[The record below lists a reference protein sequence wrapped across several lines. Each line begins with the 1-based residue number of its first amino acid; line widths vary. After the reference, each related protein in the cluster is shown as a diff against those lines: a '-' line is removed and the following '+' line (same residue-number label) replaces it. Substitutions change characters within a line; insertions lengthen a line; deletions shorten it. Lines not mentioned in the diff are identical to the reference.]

1 MDIARP
7 PEVLERRRRRRIAIG
22 AGVSL
27 LVLAT
32 TVGLARLRPAA
43 PTVEAGTLWIDTVKR
58 GTIYRQVHG
67 TGVLVPDDIRWIT
80 ALTDG
85 RVERVPIRPGT
96 AVTAD
101 TVLLELSNPQ
111 AEQAAL
117 TAELDLKAAKAQYE
131 VLKADLEKDVLAQRA
146 TAAVVDADAAQA
158 LMDAEANDAMAKEG
172 LISAIIAKQMRLK
185 ADLNTA
191 RQKLEHSRLTNT
203 EQSVSA
209 RLEVQRAEVERRQ
222 TMATLRRNEALGLKV
237 RAGMAGVLQ
246 EVAVDVGQRI
256 SPGTNLARVADPT
269 RLRAQV
275 QIPETQVKDVAVS
288 QPAEIDT
295 RNGVAHGHVVRIDPA
310 AKNGTVVVDVV
321 FDEELPRGVARP
333 DMTVDGTIQLERL
346 DNVLYVGRPA
356 FGQEKSKA
364 SLFRVTG
371 DGASASLA
379 PVELGRASVNTIE
392 IVHGLNVGDRVV
404 LSDMSQWDGYDRVR
418 LK

>member
-1 MDIARP
+1 
-7 PEVLERRRRRRIAIG
+7 
-22 AGVSL
+22 
-27 LVLAT
+27 
-32 TVGLARLRPAA
+32 
-43 PTVEAGTLWIDTVKR
+43 
-58 GTIYRQVHG
+58 
-67 TGVLVPDDIRWIT
+67 
-80 ALTDG
+80 
-85 RVERVPIRPGT
+85 
-96 AVTAD
+96 VTAD

-131 VLKADLEKDVLAQRA
+131 VLKADLEKDLLAQRA
-146 TAAVVDADAAQA
+146 AAAVVDADAAQA

-172 LISAIIAKQMRLK
+172 LISAIIAKQTRLK

-203 EQSVSA
+203 EQSVAA

-321 FDEELPRGVARP
+321 FDEELPRNVARP

-364 SLFRVTG
+364 SLFRVAG